1 MGLDDLAKK
10 DVENIFSYVLSK
22 YPSVNDFLMNF
33 DTILKKL
40 YEHKDYKGGWDQTKV
55 DGLLREYEKRTDAIK
70 KDYQDKKI
78 VHITGSVI
86 TTIGGVISLPL
97 SPLAP
102 IGWGLVGIGS
112 AMSSITDV
120 VDLADKSKQK
130 AWERAKNNLQD
141 YVENPFANT
150 TFKDVYDGLMRT
162 FKSVKDKISNEDYTV
177 ILQGLGWNY
186 FLFRSQNKSHEESIG
201 MLTDVLELFR
211 THRYTIS
218 TDLKTGKREAIEE
231 IKYEVEKSSNSIL
244 MTAGVLGL
252 MGLSAGLG
260 VGALIAGCNIA
271 GAAFRGAET
280 IAHCLLYVGNFAMR
294 NLNSL
299 IKAGPYLAIIG
310 GAASIVLDAMALNN
324 IGETFKKYYDY
335 KTECEK
341 IINQYKVDYEKTN
354 DAICGM
360 YKFLTEDRSQKVED

>member
-1 MGLDDLAKK
+1 MGLKDLAKK

-40 YEHKDYKGGWDQTKV
+40 YEHKDYTGGWDQKKV

-70 KDYQDKKI
+70 KDYKDKKI
-78 VHITGSVI
+78 VHLTGSSMTI
-86 TTIGGVISLPL
+86 IGGIL
-97 SPLAP
+97 SFTPIAP
-102 IGWGLVGIGS
+102 VGWGLLGAGG
-112 AMSSITDV
+112 AMNSITDV

-150 TFKDVYDGLMRT
+150 TFKDVYDELMRT
-162 FKSVKDKISNEDYTV
+162 FNLVKDKISNEDYTV

-218 TDLKTGKREAIEE
+218 TELKTENINAIEE
-231 IKYEVEKSSNSIL
+231 IKYDIEKSCNSIL
-244 MTAGVLGL
+244 MAAGALGL
-252 MGLSAGLG
+252 IGFSAGLSI
-260 VGALIAGCNIA
+260 GALIAGYNIA

-280 IAHCLLYVGNFAMR
+280 IAHCLLSIGNFAMR
-294 NLNSL
+294 NLNFPM
-299 IKAGPYLAIIG
+299 KAGPAIAIVG
-310 GAASIVLDAMALNN
+310 GICSIALDATALKN
-324 IGETFKKYYDY
+324 IDKTFQKYYDY